1 MSDAIVR
8 SATGCTRATRPGAPS
23 SRGAGAGGTRRTLTR
38 EGTVFKKKNKMK
50 FERASGEARTLPLA
64 TRFTHES
71 GRAELEAIMSI
82 VRARGSF
89 PTSRP
94 VRAETCDPPVVVVNS
109 ADEKKPAPS
118 QLRGCPDPRVSASA
132 SRSSVGPRIP
142 GSELGADTRTESRIS
157 PELPIRFEVPN
168 SNYAKSRSNRNLT
181 PVGNLLLFLKIRT
194 KSNTP
199 KNNSRQR
206 RT

>member
-8 SATGCTRATRPGAPS
+8 STTGCTRATRPGAPS

-94 VRAETCDPPVVVVNS
+94 VRAETCDPPVVVANS
-109 ADEKKPAPS
+109 AHGKKTRPGLTAWLS
-118 QLRGCPDPRVSASA
+118 RSARVRVSIAKQRWTA
-132 SRSSVGPRIP
+132 HPR
-142 GSELGADTRTESRIS
+142 GLSLG
-157 PELPIRFEVPN
+157 PIRGPN
-168 SNYAKSRSNRNLT
+168 RVFRLNCPYDSKYLTVITQNRGPIVTSRLWEIS
-181 PVGNLLLFLKIRT
+181 FCF
-194 KSNTP
+194 
-199 KNNSRQR
+199 
-206 RT
+206 